1 MSRYYSTGVLQ
12 SLSRSQ
18 AFRSVKVRYYKRV
31 RIHTMSDQFAGQD
44 DGSNKHTDSTSSS
57 HQPHR
62 VNLLPT
68 STHPLD
74 QADTPTG
81 SPDLTDTSTH
91 PLDQS
96 VSTSTCS
103 EHSDLK
109 DTFKLTQQHLQSPS
123 VCTIS
128 DLGTNQ
134 SSTSTQAAEDS
145 QSASE
150 PPTAPTLLDGPDQQ
164 PNQSNAWWGVSSW
177 KKVAIGAAVGTAVG
191 VGTVAAAPVV
201 LPAIGFSTTGVV
213 AGSIAAVAQST
224 IGNVAAG
231 SLFATLQSFGA
242 LGGLSW
248 TAAGVTTAASVA
260 AGTAAGATADVV
272 AKKMNAPK
280 VS

>member
-1 MSRYYSTGVLQ
+1 
-12 SLSRSQ
+12 
-18 AFRSVKVRYYKRV
+18 
-31 RIHTMSDQFAGQD
+31 MSDQFAGQD
-44 DGSNKHTDSTSSS
+44 GGSNKHAPCPDSISSS

-96 VSTSTCS
+96 VSKSTCS
-103 EHSDLK
+103 ERSDLK
-109 DTFKLTQQHLQSPS
+109 DTSKLTQHYLQSQRVS
-123 VCTIS
+123 TIS
-128 DLGTNQ
+128 DPGTNQ
-134 SSTSTQAAEDS
+134 SSTSTHVQAAKDS

-150 PPTAPTLLDGPDQQ
+150 PPTAPTPLAGPDQQ

-177 KKVAIGAAVGTAVG
+177 KKVAIGATVGTVVG
-191 VGTVAAAPVV
+191 VGTVAAAPIV

-231 SLFATLQSFGA
+231 SLFATLQSVGA

-272 AKKMNAPK
+272 AKKMNASK
-280 VS
+280 VSRKLLR